1 MTANRSILVV
11 DGDATLRQSLTEQF
25 QFLDELTGVAVL
37 EAADAASALL
47 LFRQVEDKGGLL
59 IAALL
64 AQHLSDGD
72 GRQLCQQLR
81 EQGLRC
87 PVLLLS
93 SGEDMD
99 GTMLADCGANEMLAK
114 PFRIGALLGKLRTQI
129 ALFERAEAE
138 DIRIGPY
145 CFQPLAK
152 QLVADSPAGEA
163 GNGKRRV
170 RLTEK
175 EVAILRHLQAADGEV
190 VGRDVLLGEVWG
202 YNDGVTTHTLETHI
216 YRLRQKIEEDPS
228 DARLLVTEAGGYR
241 LVP

>member
-25 QFLDELTGVAVL
+25 QFLDDLTGVAIL

-47 LFRQVEDKGGLL
+47 LFRQVEDEGGLL

-64 AQHLSDGD
+64 AQHLPDGD

-99 GTMLADCGANEMLAK
+99 GTMLADCGANEMLTK
-114 PFRIGALLGKLRTQI
+114 PFRIGALLGKLRAQI
-129 ALFERAEAE
+129 ALFERAEGE

-152 QLVADSPAGEA
+152 QLVADSPGGEG

-175 EVAILRHLQAADGEV
+175 EVAILRHLHAADGEV